1 MNEYFKKHKVHLM
14 AWVFFAVLKT
24 IAAVLF
30 ALYMQKMIDAVSA
43 MDAQKMLHTSIA
55 GVVIVVCYAAFG
67 YVGSY
72 FEMKFSQK
80 VLVDVRQDICKSI
93 VSTDLDSYRLHKSA
107 EYTSILNNDIG
118 MLDEKYFLCLPN
130 IVIQI
135 LTFLIATVTL
145 YQMEPWLAFSA
156 ILLCAVPL
164 IVPFLFG
171 KQISARQKSY
181 IHVLDWYNGKLK
193 NIWNGYEVI
202 KSYHVEREILTDY
215 EKCNW
220 EVERTHFSVRNTQ
233 NMSRSISG
241 GVGFLIDVCMM
252 GIAGILVL
260 KGYVTVGIL
269 IATIQLMNYI
279 QTPIQWIS
287 KLLAD
292 YKTSQPVL
300 KRVTDILN
308 LPKDADHGEKLK
320 TALPISVE
328 NLRFS
333 YEEGEEVLHNLSVT
347 FEPGKKYAIVG
358 NSGSGKS
365 TFMYVLMHYY
375 NHFEGEIRFGS
386 QSISD
391 IQKKELYRSIA
402 LIHQNVVV
410 LDGTLR
416 DNVSLYESYSDENIK
431 QALIRAGMGD
441 YLNEKGLDFTIQESG
456 SNLSGGEKQR
466 IAIARAFLRN
476 TPVMILDEATSSLDS
491 LMAAK
496 IEQTVLQSDTTIL
509 NIVHQLK
516 ADSLKQ
522 YDEILVFSKGAII
535 ERGNY
540 DELIQKD
547 GIFCSLLSVMSA

>member
-1 MNEYFKKHKVHLM
+1 MGLFLSGPG
-14 AWVFFAVLKT
+14 AAFLFRFAVGCLPGGPDGLRGGCFGVFPVLHGLPGGAHGGRLFGRGDQF
-24 IAAVLF
+24 AAHLF
-30 ALYMQKMIDAVSA
+30 DHSGTVVDVSGVE
-43 MDAQKMLHTSIA
+43 LHEVGP
-55 GVVIVVCYAAFG
+55 GVV
-67 YVGSY
+67 
-72 FEMKFSQK
+72 
-80 VLVDVRQDICKSI
+80 
-93 VSTDLDSYRLHKSA
+93 
-107 EYTSILNNDIG
+107 
-118 MLDEKYFLCLPN
+118 
-130 IVIQI
+130 
-135 LTFLIATVTL
+135 
-145 YQMEPWLAFSA
+145 
-156 ILLCAVPL
+156 
-164 IVPFLFG
+164 
-171 KQISARQKSY
+171 
-181 IHVLDWYNGKLK
+181 
-193 NIWNGYEVI
+193 
-202 KSYHVEREILTDY
+202 
-215 EKCNW
+215 
-220 EVERTHFSVRNTQ
+220 
-233 NMSRSISG
+233 
-241 GVGFLIDVCMM
+241 
-252 GIAGILVL
+252 
-260 KGYVTVGIL
+260 
-269 IATIQLMNYI
+269 

-547 GIFCSLLSVMSA
+547 GIFRSLLSVMSA

>member
-193 NIWNGYEVI
+193 NIWNG
-202 KSYHVEREILTDY
+202 
-215 EKCNW
+215 
-220 EVERTHFSVRNTQ
+220 
-233 NMSRSISG
+233 
-241 GVGFLIDVCMM
+241 
-252 GIAGILVL
+252 
-260 KGYVTVGIL
+260 
-269 IATIQLMNYI
+269 
-279 QTPIQWIS
+279 
-287 KLLAD
+287 
-292 YKTSQPVL
+292 
-300 KRVTDILN
+300 
-308 LPKDADHGEKLK
+308 
-320 TALPISVE
+320 
-328 NLRFS
+328 
-333 YEEGEEVLHNLSVT
+333 
-347 FEPGKKYAIVG
+347 
-358 NSGSGKS
+358 
-365 TFMYVLMHYY
+365 
-375 NHFEGEIRFGS
+375 
-386 QSISD
+386 
-391 IQKKELYRSIA
+391 
-402 LIHQNVVV
+402 
-410 LDGTLR
+410 
-416 DNVSLYESYSDENIK
+416 
-431 QALIRAGMGD
+431 
-441 YLNEKGLDFTIQESG
+441 
-456 SNLSGGEKQR
+456 
-466 IAIARAFLRN
+466 
-476 TPVMILDEATSSLDS
+476 
-491 LMAAK
+491 
-496 IEQTVLQSDTTIL
+496 
-509 NIVHQLK
+509 
-516 ADSLKQ
+516 
-522 YDEILVFSKGAII
+522 
-535 ERGNY
+535 
-540 DELIQKD
+540 
-547 GIFCSLLSVMSA
+547 

>member
-1 MNEYFKKHKVHLM
+1 MNEYFKKHKVQLM

-241 GVGFLIDVCMM
+241 GIGFLIDVCMM

-308 LPKDADHGEKLK
+308 LPKDAGG
-320 TALPISVE
+320 
-328 NLRFS
+328 R
-333 YEEGEEVLHNLSVT
+333 
-347 FEPGKKYAIVG
+347 
-358 NSGSGKS
+358 
-365 TFMYVLMHYY
+365 
-375 NHFEGEIRFGS
+375 R
-386 QSISD
+386 
-391 IQKKELYRSIA
+391 
-402 LIHQNVVV
+402 
-410 LDGTLR
+410 
-416 DNVSLYESYSDENIK
+416 
-431 QALIRAGMGD
+431 
-441 YLNEKGLDFTIQESG
+441 GLT
-456 SNLSGGEKQR
+456 
-466 IAIARAFLRN
+466 
-476 TPVMILDEATSSLDS
+476 
-491 LMAAK
+491 
-496 IEQTVLQSDTTIL
+496 
-509 NIVHQLK
+509 
-516 ADSLKQ
+516 
-522 YDEILVFSKGAII
+522 
-535 ERGNY
+535 
-540 DELIQKD
+540 
-547 GIFCSLLSVMSA
+547 

>member
-333 YEEGEEVLHNLSVT
+333 YVSRCG
-347 FEPGKKYAIVG
+347 
-358 NSGSGKS
+358 
-365 TFMYVLMHYY
+365 
-375 NHFEGEIRFGS
+375 
-386 QSISD
+386 D
-391 IQKKELYRSIA
+391 SIA
-402 LIHQNVVV
+402 
-410 LDGTLR
+410 
-416 DNVSLYESYSDENIK
+416 
-431 QALIRAGMGD
+431 AA
-441 YLNEKGLDFTIQESG
+441 
-456 SNLSGGEKQR
+456 
-466 IAIARAFLRN
+466 
-476 TPVMILDEATSSLDS
+476 MILASRVRSNPSSS
-491 LMAAK
+491 
-496 IEQTVLQSDTTIL
+496 I
-509 NIVHQLK
+509 
-516 ADSLKQ
+516 
-522 YDEILVFSKGAII
+522 
-535 ERGNY
+535 
-540 DELIQKD
+540 
-547 GIFCSLLSVMSA
+547 

>member
-402 LIHQNVVV
+402 LIHQNVVAV
-410 LDGTLR
+410 SYTHLTLPTNR
-416 DNVSLYESYSDENIK
+416 EV
-431 QALIRAGMGD
+431 
-441 YLNEKGLDFTIQESG
+441 
-456 SNLSGGEKQR
+456 
-466 IAIARAFLRN
+466 
-476 TPVMILDEATSSLDS
+476 
-491 LMAAK
+491 
-496 IEQTVLQSDTTIL
+496 
-509 NIVHQLK
+509 
-516 ADSLKQ
+516 
-522 YDEILVFSKGAII
+522 
-535 ERGNY
+535 
-540 DELIQKD
+540 
-547 GIFCSLLSVMSA
+547 

>member
-181 IHVLDWYNGKLK
+181 IHVLDWYNGKTS
-193 NIWNGYEVI
+193 GTAMR
-202 KSYHVEREILTDY
+202 S
-215 EKCNW
+215 
-220 EVERTHFSVRNTQ
+220 
-233 NMSRSISG
+233 SRAIMWSG
-241 GVGFLIDVCMM
+241 R
-252 GIAGILVL
+252 
-260 KGYVTVGIL
+260 
-269 IATIQLMNYI
+269 
-279 QTPIQWIS
+279 S
-287 KLLAD
+287 
-292 YKTSQPVL
+292 
-300 KRVTDILN
+300 
-308 LPKDADHGEKLK
+308 
-320 TALPISVE
+320 LPIMKNVTGKWKGRIFPFAIRRTCQEASPAGSV
-328 NLRFS
+328 S
-333 YEEGEEVLHNLSVT
+333 
-347 FEPGKKYAIVG
+347 
-358 NSGSGKS
+358 
-365 TFMYVLMHYY
+365 
-375 NHFEGEIRFGS
+375 
-386 QSISD
+386 
-391 IQKKELYRSIA
+391 
-402 LIHQNVVV
+402 
-410 LDGTLR
+410 
-416 DNVSLYESYSDENIK
+416 
-431 QALIRAGMGD
+431 
-441 YLNEKGLDFTIQESG
+441 
-456 SNLSGGEKQR
+456 
-466 IAIARAFLRN
+466 
-476 TPVMILDEATSSLDS
+476 
-491 LMAAK
+491 
-496 IEQTVLQSDTTIL
+496 
-509 NIVHQLK
+509 
-516 ADSLKQ
+516 
-522 YDEILVFSKGAII
+522 
-535 ERGNY
+535 
-540 DELIQKD
+540 
-547 GIFCSLLSVMSA
+547 

>member
-1 MNEYFKKHKVHLM
+1 M
-14 AWVFFAVLKT
+14 
-24 IAAVLF
+24 
-30 ALYMQKMIDAVSA
+30 
-43 MDAQKMLHTSIA
+43 
-55 GVVIVVCYAAFG
+55 
-67 YVGSY
+67 
-72 FEMKFSQK
+72 
-80 VLVDVRQDICKSI
+80 
-93 VSTDLDSYRLHKSA
+93 
-107 EYTSILNNDIG
+107 
-118 MLDEKYFLCLPN
+118 
-130 IVIQI
+130 
-135 LTFLIATVTL
+135 
-145 YQMEPWLAFSA
+145 
-156 ILLCAVPL
+156 
-164 IVPFLFG
+164 
-171 KQISARQKSY
+171 
-181 IHVLDWYNGKLK
+181 
-193 NIWNGYEVI
+193 
-202 KSYHVEREILTDY
+202 
-215 EKCNW
+215 
-220 EVERTHFSVRNTQ
+220 
-233 NMSRSISG
+233 
-241 GVGFLIDVCMM
+241 
-252 GIAGILVL
+252 
-260 KGYVTVGIL
+260 
-269 IATIQLMNYI
+269 
-279 QTPIQWIS
+279 
-287 KLLAD
+287 
-292 YKTSQPVL
+292 
-300 KRVTDILN
+300 
-308 LPKDADHGEKLK
+308 
-320 TALPISVE
+320 
-328 NLRFS
+328 
-333 YEEGEEVLHNLSVT
+333 
-347 FEPGKKYAIVG
+347 
-358 NSGSGKS
+358 
-365 TFMYVLMHYY
+365 LMHYY

-547 GIFCSLLSVMSA
+547 GIFRSLLSVMSA

>member
-202 KSYHVEREILTDY
+202 KRHLRRGRFPDRCVHDGNCRDFSFKRLRYGRYPDRNHTAYELYPDTD
-215 EKCNW
+215 
-220 EVERTHFSVRNTQ
+220 
-233 NMSRSISG
+233 
-241 GVGFLIDVCMM
+241 
-252 GIAGILVL
+252 
-260 KGYVTVGIL
+260 
-269 IATIQLMNYI
+269 
-279 QTPIQWIS
+279 
-287 KLLAD
+287 
-292 YKTSQPVL
+292 PV
-300 KRVTDILN
+300 D
-308 LPKDADHGEKLK
+308 LK
-320 TALPISVE
+320 TACRL
-328 NLRFS
+328 
-333 YEEGEEVLHNLSVT
+333 
-347 FEPGKKYAIVG
+347 
-358 NSGSGKS
+358 
-365 TFMYVLMHYY
+365 
-375 NHFEGEIRFGS
+375 
-386 QSISD
+386 
-391 IQKKELYRSIA
+391 
-402 LIHQNVVV
+402 
-410 LDGTLR
+410 
-416 DNVSLYESYSDENIK
+416 
-431 QALIRAGMGD
+431 
-441 YLNEKGLDFTIQESG
+441 
-456 SNLSGGEKQR
+456 
-466 IAIARAFLRN
+466 
-476 TPVMILDEATSSLDS
+476 
-491 LMAAK
+491 
-496 IEQTVLQSDTTIL
+496 
-509 NIVHQLK
+509 
-516 ADSLKQ
+516 
-522 YDEILVFSKGAII
+522 
-535 ERGNY
+535 
-540 DELIQKD
+540 
-547 GIFCSLLSVMSA
+547 